1 MANTDT
7 SEAVGRQLLPG
18 PTDNAAAART
28 PANRLRL
35 IPRAARRSFVPFMPP
50 QPGLRP
56 GENDLTRIAP
66 GRPRADG
73 EPILVI
79 GRITDQRARP
89 IRNTMIEI
97 WNANTFGKYV
107 HHDDHSDHKPDPNYL
122 GIGRAIT
129 DADGNYS
136 FLTIK
141 PGCYLARPDIN
152 RWRPSHIHFSI
163 RGGTA
168 RLVTQMYF
176 TGDPHNERDP
186 AYILLGEAQPRHIG
200 QEFAPERN
208 DVARGFRFDIVIG
221 GANAN
226 YFED

>member
-1 MANTDT
+1 MAETEMGDGL
-7 SEAVGRQLLPG
+7 SRQLLPG

-28 PANRLRL
+28 PGNRLRL
-35 IPRAARRSFVPFMPP
+35 IPREARRSFVPLAPA
-50 QPGLRP
+50 QPGIRL

-66 GRPRADG
+66 GRPRAQG
-73 EPILVI
+73 EVILVA

-89 IRNTMIEI
+89 IRHTMLEI
-97 WNANTFGKYV
+97 WNANKFGKYV
-107 HHDDHSDHKPDPNYL
+107 HHDDHSDHKPDPNFL
-122 GIGRAIT
+122 GIGRTVT

-141 PGCYLARPDIN
+141 PGSYLARPDIN

-176 TGDPHNERDP
+176 AGDPHNERDP
-186 AYILLGEAQPRHIG
+186 GYILLGEAQKRHIG
-200 QEFAPERN
+200 QELAAQRD